1 MKDYRLFYLIRA
13 AFMLVAAFL
22 LAEAQVTAQEIFPSH
37 PLQML
42 IPNPP
47 GGASDLHGRQIAEAM
62 HKSLKQP
69 VLVVTKAGAAG
80 AIAYQTVA
88 NNKPDGY
95 TIAVVMPS
103 FFIASQVDIL
113 FGRKPSYS
121 LEQFRPLA
129 RLSADPN
136 ILLVHADSQWKS
148 LADLVADAKRRPG
161 EITFGSAGLYS
172 GVHIVFEMFLAE
184 AGISMRHVPYQGV
197 GPSITALLGRHVDS
211 FASGPGP
218 VVSHLKA
225 GTMRP
230 LAISGDK
237 RYALM
242 PEIPTFKEAGYNV
255 EYYMGVGLTVR
266 KETPPGVMRVL
277 RDAVRQGVRTPEFK
291 GALAKLATEVAY
303 LDEDDYLEN
312 WKRDNKIFS
321 DVLKRI
327 GRKE

>member
-1 MKDYRLFYLIRA
+1 MRNYRFVYLIRV

-22 LAEAQVTAQEIFPSH
+22 LAEAQVTAQETFPYH
-37 PLQML
+37 PLQ
-42 IPNPP
+42 IIVPNPP
-47 GGASDLHGRQIAEAM
+47 GGAADLHARPLAEAM
-62 HKSLKQP
+62 QKFLKQP

-80 AIAYQTVA
+80 AIAFQTVA
-88 NNKPDGY
+88 NSKPDGY
-95 TIAVVMPS
+95 TIGLVMPS
-103 FFIASQVDIL
+103 FFITSQVDIL

-136 ILLVHADSQWKS
+136 ILIVHADSKWKS
-148 LADLVADAKRRPG
+148 IADLVADAKRRPG
-161 EITFGSAGLYS
+161 EITFGSAGIYS
-172 GVHIVFEMFLAE
+172 GVHFVLEMFLAE

-218 VVSHLKA
+218 VVSHLKS

-242 PEIPTFKEAGYNV
+242 PEIPTFKEVGYNV

-277 RDAVRQGVRTPEFK
+277 RDAVRQAV
-291 GALAKLATEVAY
+291 
-303 LDEDDYLEN
+303 EN
-312 WKRDNKIFS
+312 ARVQGGLGQACHGSGLF
-321 DVLKRI
+321 
-327 GRKE
+327 G

>member
-1 MKDYRLFYLIRA
+1 M
-13 AFMLVAAFL
+13 
-22 LAEAQVTAQEIFPSH
+22 
-37 PLQML
+37 
-42 IPNPP
+42 
-47 GGASDLHGRQIAEAM
+47 
-62 HKSLKQP
+62 
-69 VLVVTKAGAAG
+69 
-80 AIAYQTVA
+80 
-88 NNKPDGY
+88 
-95 TIAVVMPS
+95 
-103 FFIASQVDIL
+103 
-113 FGRKPSYS
+113 
-121 LEQFRPLA
+121 A

-136 ILLVHADSQWKS
+136 ILIVHADSKWKS
-148 LADLVADAKRRPG
+148 IADLVADAKRRPG

-172 GVHIVFEMFLAE
+172 GVHFVLEMFLAE

-225 GTMRP
+225 GMMRG

-277 RDAVRQGVRTPEFK
+277 RDAVRQAVRTPEFK
-291 GALAKLATEVAY
+291 GALAKLATEVGY
-303 LDEDDYLEN
+303 LDEDDYLET
-312 WKRDNKIFS
+312 WKRDTKVFTET
-321 DVLKRI
+321 LKRI